1 MWLDALFSQYC
12 TFEWKYSRITISQ
25 KKLSSEL
32 VKLRYVLNVLKRTFV
47 ENVVAVPPWGRLL
60 SANKRHLV
68 TLVSFSLEH
77 IDAKLRAA
85 VVTLVTTQRHF
96 VIRPSLQWVFF
107 HDPQNLS
114 IAIVGKG
121 LDFSIYEDAA
131 VDPYLE
137 LVAGEA
143 PAAGAAAADDG
154 DEPAAGMETE

>member
-1 MWLDALFSQYC
+1 M
-12 TFEWKYSRITISQ
+12 
-25 KKLSSEL
+25 
-32 VKLRYVLNVLKRTFV
+32 
-47 ENVVAVPPWGRLL
+47 
-60 SANKRHLV
+60 
-68 TLVSFSLEH
+68 
-77 IDAKLRAA
+77 
-85 VVTLVTTQRHF
+85 
-96 VIRPSLQWVFF
+96 FF

-143 PAAGAAAADDG
+143 PAVGAAAADDG